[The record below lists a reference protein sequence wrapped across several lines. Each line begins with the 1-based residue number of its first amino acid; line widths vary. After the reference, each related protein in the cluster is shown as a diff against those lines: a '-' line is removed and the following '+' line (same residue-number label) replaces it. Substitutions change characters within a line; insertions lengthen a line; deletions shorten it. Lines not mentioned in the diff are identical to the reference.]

1 MKEKNISKSSK
12 GVLAKAKMLFGKQGA
27 RGTKVAIFA
36 TTTVVITAVI
46 AGVALSSISNP
57 AYALSFGH
65 HGGFKD
71 QSTTAD
77 ATAEAKKRFAR
88 MDDNSD
94 GIITADEI
102 GHGKKGKGDRHAN
115 KFARMLSLIDGN
127 GDEAVSE
134 QEFVDY
140 AVARFNAIDT
150 DGNGE
155 ISDEEGDNA
164 KDVIRAEWQKERFK
178 LLDTDSNGQISAE
191 EYAAGDKY
199 GKRGRK
205 GHRGHRGSYDDDE
218 DDD

>member
-1 MKEKNISKSSK
+1 MKEKNTSKSSK
-12 GVLAKAKMLFGKQGA
+12 GVLAKAKMLFGKQGV

-36 TTTVVITAVI
+36 TTTVVMTAVI

-71 QSTTAD
+71 KSTTAD

-102 GHGKKGKGDRHAN
+102 GHGKKGKDDRHAS
-115 KFARMLSLIDGN
+115 KFAIMLRLIDGN

-140 AVARFNAIDT
+140 AIARFNAIDT

-164 KDVIRAEWQKERFK
+164 KDVIRAERQKARFK
-178 LLDTDSNGQISAE
+178 LLDTDGNGQISEE
-191 EYAAGDKY
+191 EYAAGAEY

-205 GHRGHRGSYDDDE
+205 GHRGRYDDDE